1 MKTGIYCKISFYV
14 FLAALLI
21 LFFGSFP
28 LEARAAENK
37 EETMD
42 ILLKENA
49 DIDKV
54 TEEIAKQD
62 EKIQIEVYEEI
73 NLLHLVYP
81 ESVDMEEIVQDESI
95 RGEIAVTGEL
105 PALEDPKDDL
115 REVDASDITPE
126 SEEMTDEG
134 NDEYDLFDL
143 LAWHL
148 DEVTEDRKSL
158 EYATGRGVR
167 VALIDSGVDT
177 SHPILA
183 GKLDLERGK
192 SYVDDDDSL
201 TDYHCHGTETAGIIA
216 QIAPD
221 AKITPYKVMNATDG
235 ESRWTLA
242 AIVDAVNDGNDVIN
256 LSLGTY
262 KCMDD
267 SEERIL
273 VAAYKRAIR
282 YALNNDVAV
291 FASSGN
297 KGIDLDQNYETN
309 KVLHLPGEIK
319 GVNTISSVWKDAEA
333 SYSNY
338 GSCVEFCAPGGDLVY
353 TDGLLDLT
361 AFIYV
366 TYPTYMDNGLTAI
379 GVPQGYSIS
388 YGTSLSSAIAT
399 ACFADIYSYGKEKH
413 SYFRIDDALDLMT
426 AGSKDLGDEGKDVHY
441 GNGEINILKAIGETE
456 PRYSGEV
463 TQESERSRTYRN
475 HRITTEY
482 QITEE
487 YGDTYHVDVTIAN
500 DTEGTIHKWEV
511 AMDLEDEIDQI
522 WDAKFRKENDRT
534 LISGK
539 DYDQDIRAGESVN
552 FGFIA
557 KKSSSEDDINL
568 PDEILLVNEKYM
580 IKPEDYSVDLELSSS
595 WEDGFVA
602 NVTITNLSD
611 HAISD
616 WKLEFTYDADI
627 ESIWNASLDEKDD
640 DYYSILNGGS
650 NQNIPEGGSVT
661 FGFTAAGTGEEEI
674 GNVSLISITK

>member
-1 MKTGIYCKISFYV
+1 MKTGIYRKISFYV

-49 DIDKV
+49 DIEKV

-81 ESVDMEEIVQDESI
+81 ESIDMEEIMQDESI
-95 RGEIAVTGEL
+95 RDEIAVTGEL
-105 PALEDPKDDL
+105 PELEDPQDDL
-115 REVDASDITPE
+115 REVDVSDITPE

-134 NDEYDLFDL
+134 DDEYDLFDL

-177 SHPILA
+177 SHPVLA

-201 TDYHCHGTETAGIIA
+201 TDYHSHGTETAGIIA

-262 KCMDD
+262 KCLDD

-273 VAAYKRAIR
+273 VATYKRAIR

-297 KGIDLDQNYETN
+297 KGINLDQNYETN

-319 GVNTISSVWKDAEA
+319 GVNTIASVWNDSEV

-338 GSCVEFCAPGGDLVY
+338 GSCVEFCAPGGDVVY
-353 TDGLLDLT
+353 RDGLLDIT
-361 AFIYV
+361 ALIYV
-366 TYPTYMDNGLTAI
+366 TYPTYKDNGLAAI
-379 GVPQGYSIS
+379 GVPQGYTLS

-413 SYFRIDDALDLMT
+413 PYFRIDDALDLMM
-426 AGSKDLGDEGKDVHY
+426 AGSKDLGEEGKDVHF
-441 GNGEINILKAIGETE
+441 GNGKINILKAIGETE

-463 TQESERSRTYRN
+463 TQESERSRTYCN

-487 YGDTYHVDVTIAN
+487 YGDIYHVDVTITN
-500 DTEGTIHKWEV
+500 DTEETIHKWEV

-557 KKSSSEDDINL
+557 KKFSSEDDIKL

-580 IKPEDYSVDLELSSS
+580 IKPEDYSVGLELSSS

-650 NQNIPEGGSVT
+650 NQNIPEGSSVT
-661 FGFTAAGTGEEEI
+661 FGFTAAGTGEEEF

>member
-1 MKTGIYCKISFYV
+1 MKKGIFLKIAFNM
-14 FLAALLI
+14 LLIALLTI
-21 LFFGSFP
+21 FIGSFSITA
-28 LEARAAENK
+28 EAAEDK

-54 TEEIAKQD
+54 SEEIKEQD
-62 EKIQIEVYEEI
+62 EKIQIEICEDI

-95 RGEIAVTGEL
+95 KSQIEVTGEL
-105 PALEDPKDDL
+105 PKIEDPKDDI
-115 REVDASDITPE
+115 RDVDVSDITPE
-126 SEEMTDEG
+126 SEEMADESI
-134 NDEYDLFDL
+134 DDYDLFDL

-158 EYATGRGVR
+158 EYATGKGIRI
-167 VALIDSGVDT
+167 ALIDSGVDT
-177 SHPILA
+177 THPVLS
-183 GKLDLERGK
+183 GRLDLERGK

-201 TDYHCHGTETAGIIA
+201 TDYHCHGTETAGLIA

-221 AKITPYKVMNATDG
+221 ATIVPYKVMNATDG

-262 KCMDD
+262 KCVDD
-267 SEERIL
+267 CDERIL
-273 VAAYKRAIR
+273 IAAYKRAIR
-282 YALNNDVAV
+282 YAQNNDVAV

-297 KGIDLDQNYETN
+297 KGIDLDENYESN
-309 KVLHLPGEIK
+309 RVLHLPGEIK
-319 GVNTISSVWKDAEA
+319 GVNTIASVWNGSEA

-353 TDGLLDLT
+353 TDGLIDLT

-366 TYPTYMDNGLTAI
+366 TYPTYLDNGLTAI
-379 GVPQGYSIS
+379 GIPQGYNIS
-388 YGTSLSSAIAT
+388 YGTSLSSAVAA

-413 SYFRIDDALDLMT
+413 PYFHIEDALDLMT

-441 GNGEINILKAIGETE
+441 GNGEINILKAIGETGS
-456 PRYSGEV
+456 RYSGEV
-463 TQESERSRTYRN
+463 TEEGEKSRTYRN

-482 QITEE
+482 EITEE
-487 YGDTYHVDVTIAN
+487 YGDTYHVDVTITN
-500 DTEGTIHKWEV
+500 DTQGTIHKWEV
-511 AMDLEDEIDQI
+511 AMDLDDEIDQI
-522 WDAKFRKENDRT
+522 WNAKSRRENDRT
-534 LISGK
+534 IISGES
-539 DYDQDIRAGESVN
+539 YDQDISAGESVS

-557 KKSSSEDDINL
+557 KKSSSEDDIRL
-568 PDEILLVNEKYM
+568 PDEIILVNEKYM
-580 IKPEDYSVDLELSSS
+580 IKPEDYSVDLEISSS
-595 WEDGFVA
+595 WDAGFVA

-611 HAISD
+611 HDISD
-616 WKLEFTYDADI
+616 WKLEFTYEADI
-627 ESIWNASLDEKDD
+627 ENIWNASIVEKDD
-640 DYYSILNGGS
+640 DYYSILNDGS
-650 NQNIPEGGSVT
+650 NQNIPAGSSVT
-661 FGFTAAGTGEEEI
+661 FGFIAEGNEEKEI

>member
-1 MKTGIYCKISFYV
+1 MKKGIFLKIAFNM
-14 FLAALLI
+14 LLIALLTI
-21 LFFGSFP
+21 FIGSFSITA
-28 LEARAAENK
+28 EAAEDK

-54 TEEIAKQD
+54 SEEIKEQD
-62 EKIQIEVYEEI
+62 EKIQIEICEDI

-95 RGEIAVTGEL
+95 KSQIEVTGEL
-105 PALEDPKDDL
+105 PKIVDPKDDI
-115 REVDASDITPE
+115 RDVDVSDITPE
-126 SEEMTDEG
+126 SEEMADESI
-134 NDEYDLFDL
+134 DDYDLFDL

-158 EYATGRGVR
+158 EYATGKGIRI
-167 VALIDSGVDT
+167 ALIDSGVDT
-177 SHPILA
+177 THPVLS
-183 GKLDLERGK
+183 GRLDLERGK

-201 TDYHCHGTETAGIIA
+201 TDYHCHGTETAGLIA

-221 AKITPYKVMNATDG
+221 ATIVPYKVMNATDG

-262 KCMDD
+262 KCVDD
-267 SEERIL
+267 CDERIL
-273 VAAYKRAIR
+273 IAAYKRAIR
-282 YALNNDVAV
+282 YAQNNDVAV

-297 KGIDLDQNYETN
+297 KGIDLDENYESN
-309 KVLHLPGEIK
+309 RVLHLPGEIK
-319 GVNTISSVWKDAEA
+319 GVNTIASVWNGSEA

-353 TDGLLDLT
+353 TDGLIDLT

-366 TYPTYMDNGLTAI
+366 TYPTYLDNGLTAI
-379 GVPQGYSIS
+379 GIPQGYNIS
-388 YGTSLSSAIAT
+388 YGTSLSSAVAA

-413 SYFRIDDALDLMT
+413 PYFHIEDALDLMT

-441 GNGEINILKAIGETE
+441 GNGEINILKAIGETGS
-456 PRYSGEV
+456 RYSGEV
-463 TQESERSRTYRN
+463 TEEGEKSRTYRN

-482 QITEE
+482 EITEE
-487 YGDTYHVDVTIAN
+487 YGDTYHVDVTITN
-500 DTEGTIHKWEV
+500 DTQGTIHKWEV
-511 AMDLEDEIDQI
+511 AMDLDDEIDQI
-522 WDAKFRKENDRT
+522 WNAKSRRENDRT
-534 LISGK
+534 IISGES
-539 DYDQDIRAGESVN
+539 YDQDISAGESVS

-557 KKSSSEDDINL
+557 KKSSSEDDIRL
-568 PDEILLVNEKYM
+568 PDEIILVNEKYM
-580 IKPEDYSVDLELSSS
+580 IKPEDYSVDLEISSS
-595 WEDGFVA
+595 WDAGFVA

-611 HAISD
+611 HDISD
-616 WKLEFTYDADI
+616 WKLEFTYEADI
-627 ESIWNASLDEKDD
+627 ENIWNASIVEKDD
-640 DYYSILNGGS
+640 DYYSILNDGS
-650 NQNIPEGGSVT
+650 NQNIPAGSSVT
-661 FGFTAAGTGEEEI
+661 FGFIAEGNEEKEI

>member
-1 MKTGIYCKISFYV
+1 MKKGIYRKLALNM
-14 FLAALLI
+14 FLAALLTI
-21 LFFGSFP
+21 FIGGFSITA
-28 LEARAAENK
+28 EAAEDK
-37 EETMD
+37 EQTMD

-54 TEEIAKQD
+54 TEEIKEQD
-62 EKIQIEVYEEI
+62 EKIQIEVCEDI
-73 NLLHLVYP
+73 NLLHLIYP
-81 ESVDMEEIVQDESI
+81 ESVDVEEIVQDKSI
-95 RGEIAVTGEL
+95 RGQIEVTGDL
-105 PALEDPKDDL
+105 PKIEDPKDDL
-115 REVDASDITPE
+115 SDVDVSDITPE
-126 SEEMTDEG
+126 SEEMAEEEID
-134 NDEYDLFDL
+134 DYDLFDM

-148 DEVTEDRKSL
+148 DEVTDDRQSL
-158 EYATGRGVR
+158 EYTTGKGVR
-167 VALIDSGVDT
+167 IAHIDSGVDT
-177 SHPILA
+177 THPVLA
-183 GKLDLERGK
+183 GKLDLARGK
-192 SYVDDDDSL
+192 SYVDGDDSL
-201 TDYHCHGTETAGIIA
+201 TDYHSHGTETAGVIA

-221 AKITPYKVMNATDG
+221 ATITPYKVMNATDG

-262 KCMDD
+262 KCVDD
-267 SEERIL
+267 CDERIL

-282 YALNNDVAV
+282 YAQNNGVAV

-297 KGIDLDQNYETN
+297 KGIDLDQNYESN

-319 GVNTISSVWKDAEA
+319 GVNTISSVWNGSEA

-366 TYPTYMDNGLTAI
+366 TFPTYIDNGLETI
-379 GVPQGYSIS
+379 GVPQGYTVS

-413 SYFRIDDALDLMT
+413 PYFQIDDALDLMM
-426 AGSKDLGDEGKDVHY
+426 AGSNDLGEEGKDVHY

-456 PRYSGEV
+456 PRYKGEV
-463 TQESERSRTYRN
+463 TEESEKSRTYRN
-475 HRITTEY
+475 HRITTDY
-482 QITEE
+482 NVTEE
-487 YGDTYHVDVTIAN
+487 YGDTYHVDVTITN
-500 DTEGTIHKWEV
+500 NTESTIHKWEV
-511 AMDLEDEIDQI
+511 EMDLEDEIDQI
-522 WDAKFRKENDRT
+522 WDAKARKDGDRT
-534 LISGK
+534 ILSGE
-539 DYDQDIRAGESVN
+539 DYDQDIDSGESVS

-557 KKSSSEDDINL
+557 KKASSEDEINL
-568 PDEILLVNEKYM
+568 PEEVILVNAKYM
-580 IKPEDYSVDLELSSS
+580 IKPEDYSVELDISSS
-595 WEDGFVA
+595 WGSGFVG

-627 ESIWNASLDEKDD
+627 ESIWNASIAEKDD
-640 DYYSILNGGS
+640 DYYSILNDGS
-650 NQNIPEGGSVT
+650 NQNIPAGESVT
-661 FGFTAAGTGEEEI
+661 FGFEAAGTGEEEI

>member
-1 MKTGIYCKISFYV
+1 MKTGIYRKISFYV

-49 DIDKV
+49 DIEKV

-81 ESVDMEEIVQDESI
+81 ESIDMEEIVQDESI
-95 RGEIAVTGEL
+95 RDEIAVTGEL
-105 PALEDPKDDL
+105 PELEDPQDDL
-115 REVDASDITPE
+115 REVDVSDITPE

-134 NDEYDLFDL
+134 DDEYDLFDL

-177 SHPILA
+177 SHPVLA

-201 TDYHCHGTETAGIIA
+201 TDYHSHGTETAGIIA

-262 KCMDD
+262 KCLDD

-273 VAAYKRAIR
+273 VATYKRAIR

-297 KGIDLDQNYETN
+297 KGINLDQNYETN

-319 GVNTISSVWKDAEA
+319 GVNTIASVWNDSEV

-338 GSCVEFCAPGGDLVY
+338 GSCVEFCAPGGDVVY
-353 TDGLLDLT
+353 RDGLLDIT
-361 AFIYV
+361 ALIYV
-366 TYPTYMDNGLTAI
+366 TYPTYKDNGLAAI
-379 GVPQGYSIS
+379 GVPQGYTLS

-413 SYFRIDDALDLMT
+413 PYFRIDDALDLMM
-426 AGSKDLGDEGKDVHY
+426 AGSKDLGEEGKDVHF
-441 GNGEINILKAIGETE
+441 GNGKINILKAIGETE

-487 YGDTYHVDVTIAN
+487 YGDIYHVDVTITN
-500 DTEGTIHKWEV
+500 DTEETIHKWEV

-557 KKSSSEDDINL
+557 KKFSSEDDIKL

-580 IKPEDYSVDLELSSS
+580 IKPEDYSVGLELSSS

-650 NQNIPEGGSVT
+650 NQNIPEGSSVT
-661 FGFTAAGTGEEEI
+661 FGFTAAGTGEEEF

>member
-1 MKTGIYCKISFYV
+1 MKKGIFLKIAFNM
-14 FLAALLI
+14 LLIALLTI
-21 LFFGSFP
+21 FIGSFSITA
-28 LEARAAENK
+28 EAAEDK

-54 TEEIAKQD
+54 SEEIKEQD
-62 EKIQIEVYEEI
+62 EKIQIEICEDI

-95 RGEIAVTGEL
+95 KSQIEVTGEL
-105 PALEDPKDDL
+105 PKIVDPKDDI
-115 REVDASDITPE
+115 RDVDVSDITPE
-126 SEEMTDEG
+126 SEEMADESI
-134 NDEYDLFDL
+134 DDYDLFDL

-158 EYATGRGVR
+158 EYATGKGIRI
-167 VALIDSGVDT
+167 ALIDSGVDT
-177 SHPILA
+177 THPVLS
-183 GKLDLERGK
+183 GRLDLERGK

-201 TDYHCHGTETAGIIA
+201 TDYHCHGTETAGLIA

-221 AKITPYKVMNATDG
+221 ATIVPYKVMNATDG

-262 KCMDD
+262 KCVDD
-267 SEERIL
+267 CDERIL
-273 VAAYKRAIR
+273 IAAYKRAIR
-282 YALNNDVAV
+282 YAQNNDVAV

-297 KGIDLDQNYETN
+297 KGIDLDENYESN
-309 KVLHLPGEIK
+309 RVLHLPGEIK
-319 GVNTISSVWKDAEA
+319 GVNTIASVWNGSEA

-353 TDGLLDLT
+353 TDGLIDLT

-366 TYPTYMDNGLTAI
+366 TYPTYLDNGLTAI
-379 GVPQGYSIS
+379 GIPQGYNIS
-388 YGTSLSSAIAT
+388 YGTSLSSAVAA

-413 SYFRIDDALDLMT
+413 PYFHIEDALDLMT

-441 GNGEINILKAIGETE
+441 GNGEINILKAIGETGS
-456 PRYSGEV
+456 RYSGEV
-463 TQESERSRTYRN
+463 TEEGEKSRTYRN

-482 QITEE
+482 EITEE
-487 YGDTYHVDVTIAN
+487 YGDTYHVDVTITN
-500 DTEGTIHKWEV
+500 DTQGTIHKWEV
-511 AMDLEDEIDQI
+511 AMDLDDEIDQI
-522 WDAKFRKENDRT
+522 WNAKSRRENDRT
-534 LISGK
+534 IISGES
-539 DYDQDIRAGESVN
+539 YDQDISAGESVS

-557 KKSSSEDDINL
+557 KKSSSEDDIRL
-568 PDEILLVNEKYM
+568 PDEIILVNEKYM
-580 IKPEDYSVDLELSSS
+580 IKPEDYSVDLEISSS
-595 WEDGFVA
+595 WDAGFVA

-611 HAISD
+611 HDISD
-616 WKLEFTYDADI
+616 WKLEFTYEADI
-627 ESIWNASLDEKDD
+627 ENIWNASIVEIDD
-640 DYYSILNGGS
+640 DYYSILNDGS
-650 NQNIPEGGSVT
+650 NQNIPAGSSVT
-661 FGFTAAGTGEEEI
+661 FGFIAEGNEEKEI